1 MRWLI
6 LVLGLEFPVVLAL
19 LDCVNRNEDHFEGG
33 ADDRRAW
40 IRWLEIAVVL
50 APVLVGYGI
59 VLSYFYAVV
68 KRNAPNRI

>member
-19 LDCVNRNEDHFEGG
+19 LDAINRNEDHFEGG
-33 ADDRRAW
+33 AEDRRAW
-40 IRWLEIAVVL
+40 VRWLVIAMVL
-50 APVLVGYGI
+50 APVLLGYGI
-59 VLSYFYAVV
+59 VLSYFSAVV

>member
-6 LVLGLEFPVVLAL
+6 LVLGLEFPVVLSL
-19 LDCVNRNEDHFEGG
+19 LDCSNRAEDHFDGG
-33 ADDRRAW
+33 GDDRQAW
-40 IRWLEIAVVL
+40 LRWLAIAVVL

-68 KRNAPNRI
+68 KRNAPTRI

>member
-6 LVLGLEFPVVLAL
+6 LVLGLEFPVALAL
-19 LDCVNRNEDHFEGG
+19 LDCTNRGEDHFDGG

-40 IRWLEIAVVL
+40 IRWLAIAMVL
-50 APVLVGYGI
+50 APLLVGYGI
-59 VLSYFYAVV
+59 VLAYFYAVV

>member
-6 LVLGLEFPVVLAL
+6 LVLGLEFPVVLSL
-19 LDCVNRNEDHFEGG
+19 LDCSNRSDAHFDGG

-40 IRWLEIAVVL
+40 LRWLAIAVVL

-68 KRNAPNRI
+68 KRNAPGRI

>member
-19 LDCVNRNEDHFEGG
+19 LDCAGRGEDHFDGG
-33 ADDRRAW
+33 AEDRQAW
-40 IRWLEIAVVL
+40 LRWLAIAVVV
-50 APVLVGYGI
+50 APLLVGYGI
-59 VLSYFYAVV
+59 VLAYFYAVV

>member
-19 LDCVNRNEDHFEGG
+19 LDCANRGEDHFDGG
-33 ADDRRAW
+33 AEDRQAW
-40 IRWLEIAVVL
+40 LRWLAIAVVV
-50 APVLVGYGI
+50 APLLIGYGI
-59 VLSYFYAVV
+59 VLAYFYAVV

>member
-19 LDCVNRNEDHFEGG
+19 LDCTNRSEEHFEGG
-33 ADDRRAW
+33 AADRRAW
-40 IRWLEIAVVL
+40 VGWLAVAVVL

-59 VLSYFYAVV
+59 VLSYYSAVV
-68 KRNAPNRI
+68 ERNAPNRI

>member
-1 MRWLI
+1 MI
-6 LVLGLEFPVVLAL
+6 LVLGLEFPVVLSL
-19 LDCVNRNEDHFEGG
+19 LDCANRSEDHFDRG

-40 IRWLEIAVVL
+40 LRWLAIAVVL

-59 VLSYFYAVV
+59 VLAYFYAVV